1 MKCKYLL
8 LGLVCLIVAIIVNG
22 MSILKMYN
30 IDLMEYI
37 NYSLPFTDSEE
48 EFLTKKKIRY
58 GININHEPF
67 SFISEEHGQ
76 NSGIIVDYF
85 NQLAI
90 VLETKMKPVSFQ
102 SHSLAKALK
111 DKRIDAAIL
120 KRNAMTE
127 KVFLLTQTLYI
138 ERNKILLDGES
149 KLNKISELKNISIA
163 VIAGSKAHHDAN
175 RLYRNEKNVNFVLTN
190 SLEESFSLL
199 AKGNVEAIL
208 GDEAEIS
215 YHLNQGLKSR
225 RFKFLDGTVSQ
236 EEVCVAVNKDNQIL
250 LDILNKG
257 ILELKKGEQF
267 NHIHARWFGSLI
279 PEVSEVGS
287 VFNYNLIS
295 NVILFILILII
306 MLIAWNKTVSQK
318 VAERTEE
325 LMESR
330 TALRNVMDSLSD
342 ALVVINKNGKI
353 ESCNKS
359 ATEFIGKD
367 FSSII
372 GRNISDFDI
381 LNEFIIH
388 DGEREPFLYKN
399 RHFLV
404 HRKNLTS
411 SSNNSIIS
419 IEDYTE
425 RYKYEKL
432 TRQEAK
438 MIAIGELLAGL
449 AHEIRNPL
457 GLIKS
462 YVYLI
467 SRDISKPP
475 NPADVAAINCSA
487 DRINTLIEN
496 LLGFSRLSRE
506 KTEVVNVEELINSS
520 LILEYK
526 TLEKHNIDINVDI
539 KRSRIEKIRVN
550 PDILK
555 LCLVNLVNNSID
567 ALKDTQTSPK
577 NISIIVYGDESIL
590 KIDIIDNGVGIK
602 KDSIGSVFNP
612 FFTTKEN
619 GTGLGLYILDTEL
632 RSINGTISVRSTYGT
647 ETCFHVELPIEVATN
662 KESSYG

>member
-372 GRNISDFDI
+372 GR
-381 LNEFIIH
+381 
-388 DGEREPFLYKN
+388 
-399 RHFLV
+399 
-404 HRKNLTS
+404 
-411 SSNNSIIS
+411 
-419 IEDYTE
+419 
-425 RYKYEKL
+425 
-432 TRQEAK
+432 
-438 MIAIGELLAGL
+438 
-449 AHEIRNPL
+449 
-457 GLIKS
+457 
-462 YVYLI
+462 
-467 SRDISKPP
+467 
-475 NPADVAAINCSA
+475 
-487 DRINTLIEN
+487 
-496 LLGFSRLSRE
+496 LSC
-506 KTEVVNVEELINSS
+506 
-520 LILEYK
+520 
-526 TLEKHNIDINVDI
+526 
-539 KRSRIEKIRVN
+539 KI
-550 PDILK
+550 
-555 LCLVNLVNNSID
+555 
-567 ALKDTQTSPK
+567 
-577 NISIIVYGDESIL
+577 
-590 KIDIIDNGVGIK
+590 
-602 KDSIGSVFNP
+602 
-612 FFTTKEN
+612 
-619 GTGLGLYILDTEL
+619 
-632 RSINGTISVRSTYGT
+632 
-647 ETCFHVELPIEVATN
+647 
-662 KESSYG
+662 